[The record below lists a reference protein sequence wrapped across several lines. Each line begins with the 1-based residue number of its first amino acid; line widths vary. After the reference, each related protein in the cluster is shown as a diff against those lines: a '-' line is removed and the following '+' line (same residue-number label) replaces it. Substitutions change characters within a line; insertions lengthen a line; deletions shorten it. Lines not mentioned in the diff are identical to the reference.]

1 MIYYVPTHVP
11 IEDAYN
17 IFKEK
22 CIDEGIEPPTFEE
35 YKSYSYGRK
44 R

>member
-1 MIYYVPTHVP
+1 MIYYIPTHVP

-35 YKSYSYGRK
+35 YKNK
-44 R
+44 K